1 MREVELWIEQLPRGG
16 ADGGAAKKTYSR
28 RNCLKKKRAKRTA
41 RIVGRATDESQ
52 VVSRAKNRR
61 KSEFCTRGKQH
72 QTNGLR
78 LFEIRTLTLLRV
90 DTDRI
95 FLDVTARSCASACLP
110 SPSSSRGRASR
121 PLVPARAARP
131 HLSIGALCKIR
142 PKKKRVVRNAAEEHD
157 QIVQQ
162 TQRIAELSLPPQ
174 FLGSPPYSHR

>member
-1 MREVELWIEQLPRGG
+1 MKTQKGNYKAVREVEGGNMREVELWIEQLPRGG

-41 RIVGRATDESQ
+41 RIVGRATEESQ
-52 VVSRAKNRR
+52 VVSRGKNRR

-95 FLDVTARSCASACLP
+95 FLDVTARSCRKVHQLVCLP
-110 SPSSSRGRASR
+110 LAHQEVV
-121 PLVPARAARP
+121 PLV
-131 HLSIGALCKIR
+131 H
-142 PKKKRVVRNAAEEHD
+142 
-157 QIVQQ
+157 
-162 TQRIAELSLPPQ
+162 
-174 FLGSPPYSHR
+174 